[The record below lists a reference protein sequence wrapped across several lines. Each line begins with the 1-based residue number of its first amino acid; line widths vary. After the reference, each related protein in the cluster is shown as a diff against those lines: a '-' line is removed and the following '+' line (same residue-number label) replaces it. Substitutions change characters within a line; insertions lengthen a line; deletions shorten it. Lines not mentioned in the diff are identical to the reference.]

1 MTREPVLMRVDG
13 TRAMGWEHLARTMV
27 FASALQRRR
36 RPCHF
41 LSDLQP
47 TILAGQIKRGD
58 NQWIPAEHPVG
69 TPEDLEQL
77 AREVH
82 RIKPAAVLV
91 DSPHGTPEY
100 LAELA
105 NLGPMVISFDHQA
118 EYRFASQLIV
128 HPAMNKSV
136 ADYDVCPGTQVLAGK
151 RYTLVRPGI
160 RRVRLVRGQE
170 PQLPIRVVV
179 GFGDDPHNWTGRALD
194 ILLGMNDVARVDI
207 LARSVHP
214 ELPQWQKLAE
224 THKGRITIATETAEM
239 AKRISRC
246 HFALCDAN
254 QWAYELA
261 CVGVPMLLIVQD
273 EAQWRAAEMLEEEGA
288 ATLLGWHESVNPKT
302 VRMAVENLIEDQSER
317 RMMARCGRL
326 LIDGR
331 GPDRLVNALEIMLQ
345 AQRRTVRREA
355 A

>member
-13 TRAMGWEHLARTMV
+13 TRELGWEHLARTMV

-47 TILAGQIKRGD
+47 SILAGQIKRGD
-58 NQWIPAEHPVG
+58 NQWIPAEHPLG
-69 TPEDLEQL
+69 SHDDFEQI
-77 AREVH
+77 AREVL
-82 RIKPAAVLV
+82 RLQPAAILI
-91 DSPHGTPEY
+91 DSPGCSPEY

-105 NLGPMVISFDHQA
+105 NLGPMVINFDNQA

-128 HPAMNKSV
+128 HPGMNKNCN
-136 ADYDVCPGTQVLAGK
+136 DYDVCPGAQVLAGR

-179 GFGDDPHNWTGRALD
+179 AFGDDPNNWTSRAVD
-194 ILLGMNDVARVDI
+194 ILLAMPDVARIDI
-207 LARSVHP
+207 LARAVHP
-214 ELPQWQKLAE
+214 ELPSWQKLTE
-224 THKGRITIATETAEM
+224 THKGRVSVATETAEM

-246 HFALCDAN
+246 HFALSEAN

-261 CVGVPMLLIVQD
+261 CVGVPQLLIVQN
-273 EAQWRAAEMLEEEGA
+273 EHHWHSAEMLEEEGA
-288 ATLLGWHESVNPKT
+288 ATLLGWHDSVNPKI

-317 RMMARCGRL
+317 RMMARCGRA

-331 GPDRLVNALEIMLQ
+331 GPDRLVNALEIMLH
-345 AQRRTVRREA
+345 AQKRFMRREA